1 MAEAFLTGRNAVVTG
16 GTKGIGFAIAEALSE
31 SGANVVICGR
41 KQEGV
46 DDAVR
51 QLTKRAKSKVAGKVA
66 DVRSSTEVA
75 DLFAFADQELDG
87 LDILVNNAGLGIFR
101 STLQLTNEEWHT
113 MLETNLSGVFYCS
126 KEALGRMVKR
136 GAGYIIN
143 IGSLAGKNAFAGA
156 AGYNASKFA
165 LRGFTEAMMLDH
177 RYDNV
182 RVTHIMPGSVDTD
195 FSTRSRD
202 AGWKIAPGDLGQIVL
217 MLLRMPE
224 RTLVSQVEVRPSKPK
239 K

>member
-1 MAEAFLTGRNAVVTG
+1 MTEAFLNERNAVVTG
-16 GTKGIGFAIAEALSE
+16 GTKGIGFAIAKALSGA
-31 SGANVVICGR
+31 GANVVICGR
-41 KQEGV
+41 TGEGV
-46 DDAVR
+46 DNAVR
-51 QLTKRAKSKVAGKVA
+51 QLTKHAKNKVAGKVA

-75 DLFAFADQELDG
+75 DLFAFADQELSG

-101 STLQLTNEEWHT
+101 STQQLTIDEWHT
-113 MLETNLSGVFYCS
+113 MLETNLSGTFYCS
-126 KEALGRMVKR
+126 KEALGRMMKR

-156 AGYNASKFA
+156 AGYNASKFG
-165 LRGFTEAMMLDH
+165 LRGFTEAMLLDH

-182 RVTHIMPGSVDTD
+182 RVSHIMPGSVDTD
-195 FSTRSRD
+195 FSTRSGG
-202 AGWKIAPGDLGQIVL
+202 AEWKIAPEDIGQIVL

>member
-1 MAEAFLTGRNAVVTG
+1 MTETFLQGRSAIVTG
-16 GTKGIGFAIAEALSE
+16 GTKGIGYSIAQALSE
-31 SGANVVICGR
+31 AGADVVICGR
-41 KQEGV
+41 TEEAV
-46 DDAVR
+46 DQAVSE
-51 QLTKRAKSKVAGKVA
+51 LTKRAKSKVAGKAA
-66 DVRSSTEVA
+66 DVRRSTEVA
-75 DLFAFADQELDG
+75 DLFAFADQQLGG

-113 MLETNLSGVFYCS
+113 TLETNLSGVFYCS
-126 KEALGRMVKR
+126 KEALTRMVKR
-136 GAGYIIN
+136 AGGYIIN

-156 AGYNASKFA
+156 AAYNASKFG
-165 LRGFTEAMMLDH
+165 LRGFSEAMMLDH

-195 FSTRSRD
+195 FSTRSGG
-202 AGWKIAPGDLGQIVL
+202 AEWKIAPEDIGQIVL